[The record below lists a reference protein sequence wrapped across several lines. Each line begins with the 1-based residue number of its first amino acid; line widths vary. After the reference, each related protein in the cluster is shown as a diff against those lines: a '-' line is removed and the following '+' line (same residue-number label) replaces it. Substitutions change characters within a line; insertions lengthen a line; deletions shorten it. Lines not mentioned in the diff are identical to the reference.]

1 MTACDAERKK
11 PALLGRFFAFLC
23 RFQFVFQLPHDTAV
37 VIDPAIQRKQLLRD
51 QLTAVTHQPSPLL
64 TVAQDPTLVELE
76 SQKGQ
81 YTHQMIHGD
90 LLYRVVR
97 RCS

>member
-37 VIDPAIQRKQLLRD
+37 MIDPAIQRKQLLRD
-51 QLTAVTHQPSPLL
+51 PAVTHQPSPLL

>member
-11 PALLGRFFAFLC
+11 PAQKGRFFAFLC

-37 VIDPAIQRKQLLRD
+37 MIDPAIQRKQLLRD
-51 QLTAVTHQPSPLL
+51 PAVTHQLSPLL

>member
-1 MTACDAERKK
+1 M
-11 PALLGRFFAFLC
+11 L
-23 RFQFVFQLPHDTAV
+23 QLPHDTTV
-37 VIDPAIQRKQLLRD
+37 TVNPAIQRKQLLRD
-51 QLTAVTHQPSPLL
+51 QFTAVLHQPSPLL